1 MSDPTQVRSA
11 TSGALGEPGGEVT
24 GDRLPEEAPASG
36 SVGERERAVADV
48 AEERSARDLLRI
60 VLGSVVAP
68 TTALTALLYYFGWVV
83 TNAQASVF
91 GLDESTLGYSTRDYL
106 LRSTGALFVPLGGVL
121 LLGIVWLS
129 AHTILSGWLE
139 RPAFRAKVA
148 GVASVILTAG
158 VVAFV
163 IGLVG
168 VIRPQSMSTILPPL
182 AFSLG
187 IPLTAYAAF
196 LRGRLRATRQ
206 SQATPLRPELR
217 ALNATL
223 VGLLV
228 ALSVF
233 WMIGDYAES
242 VGRVRALEAMER
254 LASRPSVTVYSASR
268 LNIEGPGVE
277 ETELP
282 GPDAAERFRYSG
294 LKLLFRAN
302 EKYFLVPEGWSPSNG
317 TTIVLPDVQAFRF
330 EFTRTSG

>member
-1 MSDPTQVRSA
+1 MQGRSPTSGVPGEAGNDVEGDRPPKEVPASAMVGEGERSA
-11 TSGALGEPGGEVT
+11 TRVV
-24 GDRLPEEAPASG
+24 D
-36 SVGERERAVADV
+36 
-48 AEERSARDLLRI
+48 ERSARDLLRI

-91 GLDESTLGYSTRDYL
+91 GLDESALGYSTRDYL

-121 LLGIVWLS
+121 LLGIVWLW
-129 AHTILSGWLE
+129 AHTVLSGWLE
-139 RPAFRAKVA
+139 RPARREKVA
-148 GVASVILTAG
+148 RLTRVILAAG

-163 IGLVG
+163 IGLFG
-168 VIRPQSMSTILPPL
+168 VIRPHSMSTIVPPL

-187 IPLTAYAAF
+187 IPLSAYAAF
-196 LRGRLRATRQ
+196 LRGRLQTDQR
-206 SQATPLRPELR
+206 SPATPLGPELR
-217 ALNATL
+217 ALNATM

-254 LASRPSVTVYSASR
+254 LATRPSVTVYSTNP
-268 LNIEGPGVE
+268 LNIVGPGVE

-282 GPDAAERFRYSG
+282 GPDSAERFRYSG

-302 EKYFLVPEGWSPSNG
+302 GKYFLVPKGWLPSNG
-317 TTIVLPDVQAFRF
+317 TTIVLPDGQAFRF
-330 EFTRTSG
+330 EFTRAAD